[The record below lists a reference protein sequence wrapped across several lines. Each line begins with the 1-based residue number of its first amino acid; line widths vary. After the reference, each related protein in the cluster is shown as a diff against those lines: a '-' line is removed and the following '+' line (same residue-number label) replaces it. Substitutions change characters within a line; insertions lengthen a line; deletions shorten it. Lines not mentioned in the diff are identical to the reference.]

1 MLKLF
6 TSPSCTSCRKARA
19 WLVEHN
25 IDFEERNIIVNPLNI
40 IELKDILAMTEN
52 GTEDLISTRSKAFAS
67 LDINLENLNLKQLLE
82 LLVINSALIRRPLI
96 ISKNHLQ
103 IGYNEDE
110 IRCFLP
116 RNVRRLELLKAQV
129 MAGLI

>member
-1 MLKLF
+1 MLKLL
-6 TSPSCTSCRKARA
+6 TSPSCTSCRKARV
-19 WLVEHN
+19 WLVDHD
-25 IDFEERNIIVNPLNI
+25 IDFKERNIIADPLNV
-40 IELKDILAMTEN
+40 IEIRNILAMTEN
-52 GTEDLISTRSKAFAS
+52 GTEDLISTRSRAFSS

-82 LLVINSALIRRPLI
+82 LLVINPTLIRRPLI
-96 ISKNHLQ
+96 INKSHLQ

-116 RNVRRLELLKAQV
+116 RGVRRLELIKAQI

>member
-19 WLVEHN
+19 WLTKHD
-25 IDFEERNIIVNPLNI
+25 ITFEERNIMTNPLNTV
-40 IELKDILAMTEN
+40 ELRDILAMTEN
-52 GTEDLISTRSKAFAS
+52 GTDDLISTRSKAFAL
-67 LDINLENLNLKQLLE
+67 LDINLETLSLKQLLE
-82 LLVINSALIRRPLI
+82 FLVINPALIRRPLI
-96 ISKNHLQ
+96 VNKTHLQ

-116 RNVRRLELLKAQV
+116 RSVRRLELLKAQV